1 MYIRLLLAVILYQTN
16 NHTAMRKTIL
26 FAALLNGLSSAAA
39 TETPDT
45 IATQQLNE
53 VVVEGEKP
61 QVRAKDGIMVVDL
74 PAIVKDKPVTNIL
87 EALGYL
93 PGVIS
98 NNGTIGLAGASEV
111 SIILNGEPTNM
122 PLHNLYQ
129 LL

>member
-1 MYIRLLLAVILYQTN
+1 
-16 NHTAMRKTIL
+16 MRKTIL
-26 FAALLNGLSSAAA
+26 FAAILVGLSSAAA

-45 IATQQLNE
+45 IASQQLNE

-111 SIILNGEPTNM
+111 SINLNGEPTSM
-122 PLHNLYQ
+122 PLQNL
-129 LL
+129 

>member
-1 MYIRLLLAVILYQTN
+1 MLAVILYQTN

-74 PAIVKDKPVTNIL
+74 Q
-87 EALGYL
+87 
-93 PGVIS
+93 
-98 NNGTIGLAGASEV
+98 IGRAHV
-111 SIILNGEPTNM
+111 
-122 PLHNLYQ
+122 
-129 LL
+129 